1 MEPAG
6 QETGRG
12 GLRLGEDGGRRPEAT
27 LLRRG
32 SQPVL
37 DGVGHRQLQP
47 GEIGQTD
54 ADDGVNRGIP
64 LSLKTAHDPQRT
76 TNRSPTSIYPL
87 NAPTNSR
94 LATV

>member
-6 QETGRG
+6 QETSRG
-12 GLRLGEDGGRRPEAT
+12 GLRLGEDGGRRPEVA
-27 LLRRG
+27 LLRG
-32 SQPVL
+32 GAQSVL
-37 DGVGHRQLQP
+37 DGDDHPQLQP
-47 GEIGQTD
+47 GATGQID